1 MAGSSPNLR
10 LPSRARLLTRRS
22 FLLGSSAAA
31 ALAVYAG
38 EIARHELSVVTQPIR
53 IANLPSA
60 FANYRIVQIS
70 DIHFDEYTEPAFLR
84 RIVGHVNSL
93 AADLV
98 LLTGDFVSY
107 GPLPV
112 SYSQAAAYR
121 CAEILR
127 DLANPLRYAVLG
139 NHDMVVSGRLVTDA
153 LSRAS
158 IPVLSNRYLPLE
170 RGNQRLWLAGVDDP
184 SVLRANL
191 DRALPIF
198 TGPDQPA
205 APVLLMC
212 HSPDYA
218 DVVRTHPRG
227 GSVSLMLSGHSHGGQ
242 VRFPF
247 LPPLTL
253 PPMGQKY
260 FEGHFQWDNLQL
272 YVNRGIGTT
281 GLPFRLN
288 CPPEITVFTLHN
300 S

>member
-1 MAGSSPNLR
+1 MAGSSPDLG
-10 LPSRARLLTRRS
+10 LLSRAGLLTRRS

-53 IANLPSA
+53 IANLPTA

-70 DIHFDEYTEPAFLR
+70 DIHFDEYTEPDFLR

-107 GPLPV
+107 GPR
-112 SYSQAAAYR
+112 SIGYSQAAAYR

-127 DLANPLRYAVLG
+127 ALENPLRFAVLG
-139 NHDMVVSGRLVTDA
+139 NHDMVVSGRVITDA

-170 RGNQRLWLAGVDDP
+170 RSGQRLWLAGVDDP
-184 SVLRANL
+184 SVGRANL
-191 DRALPIF
+191 DRALPVF
-198 TGPDQPA
+198 NGSQPA

-218 DVVRTHPRG
+218 DVVRVHPRS
-227 GSVSLMLSGHSHGGQ
+227 GSVSMMFSGHSHGGQ
-242 VRFPF
+242 VRIPF

-253 PPMGQKY
+253 PPMGEKY

-288 CPPEITVFTLHN
+288 CPPEITLFTLHN

>member
-1 MAGSSPNLR
+1 MADVSPRSR
-10 LPSRARLLTRRS
+10 LPNRARLLTRRS
-22 FLLGSSAAA
+22 FLLGSSAVA
-31 ALAVYAG
+31 ALAIYAG
-38 EIARHELSVVTQPIR
+38 EIARHELSVVTQPIG

-60 FANYRIVQIS
+60 FANYRIAQIS

-84 RIVGHVNSL
+84 RIVAHVNSL
-93 AADLV
+93 GADLV

-107 GPLPV
+107 GPLSIGFSRDAV
-112 SYSQAAAYR
+112 YR

-127 DLANPLRYAVLG
+127 GLACPLRYGVLG
-139 NHDMVVSGRLVTDA
+139 NHDLVVSGRVVTDA

-170 RGNQRLWLAGVDDP
+170 RGSQRLWLAGVDDP
-184 SVLRANL
+184 SVGRANL
-191 DRALPIF
+191 DRALPVF
-198 TGPDQPA
+198 TGSQPA

-218 DVVRTHPRG
+218 DIVRTHPRG

-272 YVNRGIGTT
+272 YVNRGIGTV

-288 CPPEITVFTLHN
+288 CPPEITLFTLHN